1 VSVRRIETDPH
12 APPPRPDRPSRTA
25 HRLGAL
31 LLFLALGPSLTACGQ
46 DYCDSVA
53 DHQAE
58 LTDLTA
64 SGSAAAL
71 LSALPVFEDLAD
83 DAPDDIADEWRTF
96 LDALD
101 GLDAAL
107 RDADVDPASYDDKF
121 LPAGLTDEQ
130 RQRIEDAAIALADPA
145 VVAAFDG
152 VQQHAKD
159 VCHTPLTL

>member
-1 VSVRRIETDPH
+1 MK
-12 APPPRPDRPSRTA
+12 
-25 HRLGAL
+25 AL
-31 LLFLALGPSLTACGQ
+31 TVALMLAGLMTGLTACGQ

-71 LSALPVFEDLAD
+71 LSALPVFQDLAD
-83 DAPDDIADEWRTF
+83 GAPVDIADEWRTF
-96 LDALD
+96 LDPLE

-107 RDADVDPASYDDKF
+107 RDADVDPATYDDKF
-121 LPAGLTDEQ
+121 LPAGLNDEQ
-130 RQRIEDAAIALADPA
+130 RQRIEDAAVVLADPA

-152 VQQHAKD
+152 VQQQAKD
-159 VCHTPLTL
+159 VCHTPLSL

>member
-1 VSVRRIETDPH
+1 MVLI
-12 APPPRPDRPSRTA
+12 
-25 HRLGAL
+25 
-31 LLFLALGPSLTACGQ
+31 LAGLMTGVTGCGQ

-58 LTDLTA
+58 LTDLTG

-71 LSALPVFEDLAD
+71 LSALPVFQDLAD

-96 LDALD
+96 LDALE

-107 RDADVDPASYDDKF
+107 RDADVVPASYDREH
-121 LPAGLTDEQ
+121 LPAGLTDEH
-130 RQRIEDAAIALADPA
+130 RQRIEDAAIALADPT

-152 VQQHAKD
+152 VQQQAKD
-159 VCHTPLTL
+159 VCHTPLSL